1 MGETWTY
8 QLDAEY
14 SFDDPYA
21 TGLVRKLQAQL
32 TTANEARQQLQDA
45 LHVRDTQLAA
55 ATQRAQVANQ
65 YALGM
70 EEAAN
75 AVRAQNAALLQEIAG
90 LRYYIAQLER
100 NVSRE
105 DRAYAAEVASL
116 MFAQHDSDSAQPRE

>member
-1 MGETWTY
+1 MSDE
-8 QLDAEY
+8 QLIEQLSKLGSGITPEQSAQWGRADG
-14 SFDDPYA
+14 YA
-21 TGLVRKLQAQL
+21 RITKRAQEL
-32 TTANEARQQLQDA
+32 EA
-45 LHVRDTQLAA
+45 QLAA
-55 ATQRAQVANQ
+55 ATQRTQEANQ